1 MRRLFYNGRVLAEEG
16 PFARGY
22 VVTAG
27 RTILD
32 VGEGVYS
39 GQTTELT
46 HSRREGGVRPVGC
59 VEARSGGTLRRLGP
73 TGTPETLDERCRRQ
87 FR

>member
-16 PFARGY
+16 PLARGY

-39 GQTTELT
+39 G
-46 HSRREGGVRPVGC
+46 
-59 VEARSGGTLRRLGP
+59 P